1 MYLPGSS
8 QPVAN
13 RGHVLISSNYY
24 ITGKTA
30 PRLVQD
36 VQDYDPAHPPGTGR
50 NLLSDVP
57 PVYPEHYNGPQDFIS
72 SLACR
77 HQYARKEM
85 QTFLSQ
91 PDQRRNTGTPSRVSA
106 MCTKCRT
113 HLQVVVNYAGAIGQS
128 GQNLSGHIHHFVYKS
143 GRQRGG
149 ASPVEVTPK
158 GQVAES
164 FHYECSYLSC
174 SAAASIRVLSPVL
187 ADDRVRLLTDV
198 DLLAERTD
206 AAIAAYPERMEGI
219 ARPPPINVLANLR
232 IYITNAIRDVQHS
245 KSISAVNKRF
255 MACFGVEGRPCG
267 ELLEFL
273 GFTFK
278 VGTYFGNLLETE
290 LVLMQTRRLKASG
303 TLPDQTHGQNT
314 RTRISKRFS
323 LTILRMSWQ
332 RLWSSVHHWK
342 EEATK

>member
-1 MYLPGSS
+1 MYPPDSS
-8 QPVAN
+8 QLVAN
-13 RGHVLISSNYY
+13 QGHLLILSNYY

-72 SLACR
+72 PLACR

-128 GQNLSGHIHHFVYKS
+128 GQNLSSHIHHFAYKS

-149 ASPVEVTPK
+149 VSPVEVTPK

-174 SAAASIRVLSPVL
+174 SAAASVRVLSPVL
-187 ADDRVRLLTDV
+187 ADDRVRLLTNV
-198 DLLAERTD
+198 DLLEERTD

-219 ARPPPINVLANLR
+219 ARPPPISVLANLR
-232 IYITNAIRDVQHS
+232 IYITNAIRDVQRS

-278 VGTYFGNLLETE
+278 VGT
-290 LVLMQTRRLKASG
+290 
-303 TLPDQTHGQNT
+303 
-314 RTRISKRFS
+314 
-323 LTILRMSWQ
+323 
-332 RLWSSVHHWK
+332 
-342 EEATK
+342 